1 MKIICTL
8 LLSFFAIAALAA
20 DPAAIQSPATNKPVV
35 TDKPVEVLLKTSAG
49 DIILELDTKSAPKS
63 VANFLQYVN
72 EGFYNNTLFH
82 RVIPDF
88 MIQGGGFQ
96 PGMVEKPT
104 RSPVANESVNGKPN
118 RRGTVAM
125 ARTQNPDSA
134 TAQFFIN
141 IVDNSYLDAVGTKPG
156 YTVFGKIKK
165 GMDVVDKIARVSTEQ
180 RGNNGDVPKED
191 VVIISAR
198 QLP

>member
-1 MKIICTL
+1 MKTIQALLII
-8 LLSFFAIAALAA
+8 FLAQLFLITSNA
-20 DPAAIQSPATNKPVV
+20 SATDIKPAQ
-35 TDKPVEVLLKTSAG
+35 VLLHTSAG
-49 DIILELDTKSAPKS
+49 DITLELDAKAAPKT

-96 PGMVEKPT
+96 VGMIEKPT
-104 RSPVANESVNGKPN
+104 RSPVVNESNNGKQN
-118 RRGTVAM
+118 KRATIAM
-125 ARTQNPDSA
+125 ARTQHPDSA

-141 IVDNSYLDAVGTKPG
+141 VVDNSYLDAASGKPG
-156 YTVFGKIKK
+156 YTVFGTVIK
-165 GMDVVDKIARVSTEQ
+165 GVDVVDKIAKVSTGQ
-180 RGNNGDVPKED
+180 RGMNDDVPLQD
-191 VVIISAR
+191 VLIISAK

>member
-1 MKIICTL
+1 MKIIYTL
-8 LLSFFAIAALAA
+8 LLSFFAITALAA
-20 DPAAIQSPATNKPVV
+20 DPAAGQPPA
-35 TDKPVEVLLKTSAG
+35 TDKPVEILLKTSAG
-49 DIILELDTKSAPKS
+49 DITLELDTTSAPKT

-96 PGMVEKPT
+96 PGMVEKTT
-104 RSPVANESVNGKPN
+104 RSPVANESVNGKQN
-118 RRGTVAM
+118 KRGTIAM

-141 IVDNSYLDAVGTKPG
+141 LVDNAYLDASGTKPG
-156 YTVFGKIKK
+156 YTVFGKVKK
-165 GMDVVDKIARVSTEQ
+165 GMDVVDKIAQASTEQ

-198 QLP
+198 QLH

>member
-1 MKIICTL
+1 M
-8 LLSFFAIAALAA
+8 AALATEPVVA
-20 DPAAIQSPATNKPVV
+20 PKPAAEKP
-35 TDKPVEVLLKTSAG
+35 PQVLLHTSAG
-49 DIILELDTKSAPKS
+49 DITLELDAKSSPKT

-104 RSPVANESVNGKPN
+104 REPVVNESSNGKQN
-118 RRGTVAM
+118 KRATIAM
-125 ARTQNPDSA
+125 ARTQHPDSA

-141 IVDNSYLDAVGTKPG
+141 LVDNAYLDATGMKPG
-156 YTVFGKIKK
+156 YTVFGTVTK
-165 GMDVVDKIARVSTEQ
+165 GIDVVDNIAKVSTTQ
-180 RGNNGDVPKED
+180 RGMNGDVPVQD
-191 VVIISAR
+191 VIIISAK

>member
-1 MKIICTL
+1 MKTIQALLII
-8 LLSFFAIAALAA
+8 FLAQLFLITSNA
-20 DPAAIQSPATNKPVV
+20 SATDIKPAQ
-35 TDKPVEVLLKTSAG
+35 VLLHTSAG
-49 DIILELDTKSAPKS
+49 DITLELDAKAAPKT

-96 PGMVEKPT
+96 VGMIEKPT
-104 RSPVANESVNGKPN
+104 RSPVANESNNGKQN
-118 RRGTVAM
+118 KRATIAM
-125 ARTQNPDSA
+125 ARTQHPDSA

-141 IVDNSYLDAVGTKPG
+141 VVDNSYLDAASGKPG
-156 YTVFGKIKK
+156 YTVFGTVIK
-165 GMDVVDKIARVSTEQ
+165 GLDVVDKIAKVSTGQ
-180 RGNNGDVPKED
+180 RGINGDVPLQD
-191 VVIISAR
+191 VLIISAK

>member
-1 MKIICTL
+1 MKTVYVLLITL
-8 LLSFFAIAALAA
+8 VVQLFLITSNASAA
-20 DPAAIQSPATNKPVV
+20 DIKPSQ
-35 TDKPVEVLLKTSAG
+35 VLLHTSAG
-49 DIILELDTKSAPKS
+49 DITLELDSKAAPKT

-96 PGMVEKPT
+96 AGMVEKPT
-104 RSPVANESVNGKPN
+104 RAPVANESSNGKQN
-118 RRGTVAM
+118 KRGAIAM
-125 ARTQNPDSA
+125 ARTQHPDSA

-141 IVDNSYLDAVGTKPG
+141 VVDNAYLDAANGKPG
-156 YTVFGKIKK
+156 YTVFGTVIK
-165 GMDVVDKIARVSTEQ
+165 GIDVVDKIAKVSTGQ
-180 RGNNGDVPKED
+180 RGMNGDVPVQD
-191 VVIISAR
+191 VLIISAT